1 MKQNHNSSLTVWLP
15 MFLVTVL
22 LYSCN
27 QEYTIKPKAYPR
39 IYFPEKGYE
48 PLNVTGCPFT
58 FEKPVYTVAVRDTT
72 FFEKRV
78 TAGEYWMNLEFPDFN
93 GTINFTYKPITA
105 ATSFEKLTEDAY
117 KLSYKHTRKAD
128 YIDEVRIENENGVS
142 GMLYDVGGEAAS
154 NVQFYLTDS
163 TKHFLRGALYF
174 NNTPNADSMAPVVA
188 FVKDDLQHLLKTFR
202 WKDAVAK
209 P

>member
-1 MKQNHNSSLTVWLP
+1 MKQSNNS
-15 MFLVTVL
+15 LVLFGIPFFTVL
-22 LYSCN
+22 FMLTACN
-27 QEYTIKPKAYPR
+27 REYTIKPKAYPR
-39 IYFPEKGYE
+39 IYFPEKAYE
-48 PLNVTGCPFT
+48 QLQVDGCPFT
-58 FEKPVYTVAVRDTT
+58 FEKPKYTVAVRDTT
-72 FFEKRV
+72 FFDKRV

-105 ATSFEKLTEDAY
+105 STSFEKLTEDAY

-128 YIDEVRIENENGVS
+128 YIDEVRIENGYGVS

-163 TKHFLRGALYF
+163 SKHFLRGALYF
-174 NNTPNADSMAPVVA
+174 NNTPNADSMAPVIT

-202 WKDAVAK
+202 WKEANAK